1 MNFKANK
8 EFEIENKIPAFQ
20 NELTLLRRSSR
31 LFNKKT
37 YCFKPETSNFNILNT
52 KNNLNFEE
60 IKNYFNEYNYI
71 LDRA

>member
-8 EFEIENKIPAFQ
+8 EFEIENKIPALQ

-37 YCFKPETSNFNILNT
+37 YCFKPEISNFNILNT
-52 KNNLNFEE
+52 NNHLNSEE